1 MRTWRMA
8 CTAAVFAIG
17 LATSAH
23 ADEWTKLTYLTFS
36 GPVNMPGITL
46 PSGTYRFELMD
57 PDTSRRV
64 IRVSDKDGSKNYGIF
79 LTISDQKMEPSNEA
93 VVMFREQPAGAPQ
106 AVRAWFYPGETHG
119 YEFVYPH
126 DQAMKIAKASHQSV
140 LSMNES
146 KAESTTEADRVASMR
161 SAEVGRVDDSG
172 KAVSSDEQLKD
183 SSRHQPATTPAA
195 TTTASTATTTAS
207 AATTTAP
214 AATTTAPAATTTA
227 SAQSTTAPR
236 AAQTTTAP
244 PPAPQTTTSEPAI
257 AAPTTAPAPAAVGT
271 SGTTTTRRH
280 LPGTASPLP
289 FLSLLSGLSIFGA
302 LGARTARKAL
312 Q

>member
-8 CTAAVFAIG
+8 CSAAVLTLG

-23 ADEWTKLTYLTFS
+23 ADEWTKLIYLTFS

-57 PDTSRRV
+57 PDSSRRV
-64 IRVSDKDGSKNYGIF
+64 IRVSDKEGTKNYGIF

-93 VVMFREQPAGAPQ
+93 VVMFKEQPAGAPQ

-126 DQAMKIAKASHQSV
+126 DQAMKIAKATHQSV
-140 LSMNES
+140 LSMKES

-161 SAEVGRVDDSG
+161 GAEVGRIDDSG
-172 KAVSSDEQLKD
+172 NPVSSDEQLKT
-183 SSRHQPATTPAA
+183 SSSQQPAA
-195 TTTASTATTTAS
+195 TTTASTS
-207 AATTTAP
+207 STTTAP
-214 AATTTAPAATTTA
+214 
-227 SAQSTTAPR
+227 
-236 AAQTTTAP
+236 AQTTTAP
-244 PPAPQTTTSEPAI
+244 AQTTTASARPVTREPTTSEPAI
-257 AAPTTAPAPAAVGT
+257 APPPAAQPTTTPPSTVSEPTTATPSTPPPVGT
-271 SGTTTTRRH
+271 TGTTTTRRH

-289 FLSLLSGLSIFGA
+289 LLSLLSGLSIFGA
-302 LGARTARKAL
+302 LGVRTARKSL
-312 Q
+312 R